1 MLRKLLAR
9 SKESYVAPFSLA
21 VIYAAL
27 GETEEA
33 VRLLE
38 KAHDAGSLGPAV
50 LRFDPRLDSLRSE
63 PSFQALAARLK
74 LPQ

>member
-1 MLRKLLAR
+1 VLRKLLER
-9 SKESYVAPFSLA
+9 SKESYVSPFSLA

-33 VRLLE
+33 VRQLE
-38 KAHDAGSLGPAV
+38 KAREAGSLGPAV

-63 PSFQALAARLK
+63 PPFQALVERLK